1 MYVQGV
7 INEQHKRK
15 ISSMFIKLDI
25 FKAFDTVNWPYMLS
39 IMTHLG
45 FGQKWRNWISS
56 LWCTSSSSVLVNGAP
71 GRRVLHC
78 RGVRQ
83 GDPLSSM
90 LFLLAME
97 PLHML
102 FKKAQDVGLLQ
113 KLSPLCDTFRVSL
126 YADDAALF
134 LNPDKKEM

>member
-1 MYVQGV
+1 
-7 INEQHKRK
+7 
-15 ISSMFIKLDI
+15 
-25 FKAFDTVNWPYMLS
+25 
-39 IMTHLG
+39 
-45 FGQKWRNWISS
+45 
-56 LWCTSSSSVLVNGAP
+56 
-71 GRRVLHC
+71 
-78 RGVRQ
+78 
-83 GDPLSSM
+83 M